1 MFCPNCQAE
10 YREGFIH
17 CSDCDVDLVP
27 KLPEESKSMQ
37 IELDTDDAF
46 VSLFSTYNLADIAV
60 IKSILDDNEIEYF
73 IQGENTAYIRGYMDP
88 SILKVRK
95 DQADTVKE
103 LLKDFDIKFLMFRIK

>member
-1 MFCPNCQAE
+1 MFCPNCKAE
-10 YREGFIH
+10 YREGFTH

-27 KLPEESKSMQ
+27 ELSKKSTGMH

-60 IKSILDDNEIEYF
+60 IKSILDDNGIEYF

-95 DQADTVKE
+95 DQADIVKE
-103 LLKDFDIKFLMFRIK
+103 LLKDFDIKFFMFRNK

>member
-1 MFCPNCQAE
+1 MFCPNCKAE
-10 YREGFIH
+10 YREGYTH

-27 KLPEESKSMQ
+27 NLSENSNSNQ
-37 IELDTDDAF
+37 DELDSDDAF

-60 IKSILDDNEIEYF
+60 IKSILDDNDIEYF

-103 LLKDFDIKFLMFRIK
+103 LLKDFDIKYFMFRSK